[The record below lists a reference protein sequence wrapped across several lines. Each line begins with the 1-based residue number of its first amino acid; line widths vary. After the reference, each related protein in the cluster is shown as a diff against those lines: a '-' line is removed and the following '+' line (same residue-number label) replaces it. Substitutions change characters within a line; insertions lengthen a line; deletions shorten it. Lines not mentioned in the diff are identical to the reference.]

1 MSEVRWGILG
11 AASFAREFMG
21 PALTLAPG
29 GQVVALATSDPA
41 KAEPLRVFA
50 PGLRVHRSFEA
61 LLADPGIDAVYLP
74 LPNPLHVQWNLKA
87 MQAGKPVLCEKPM
100 AMQAADFDRLIAARD
115 AAMST
120 SPRSACI
127 RARPRTGMS

>member
-1 MSEVRWGILG
+1 MGCRRALESVRLARAVGEQAGATSEVRWGILG
-11 AASFAREFMG
+11 AARFGREFMG

-50 PGLRVHRSFEA
+50 PALRVHRSFEA

-74 LPNPLHVQWNLKA
+74 LPNPLHVEWSLR
-87 MQAGKPVLCEKPM
+87 
-100 AMQAADFDRLIAARD
+100 AMQAADFGRLIAARD
-115 AAMST
+115 AAGVLAPEPS
-120 SPRSACI
+120 
-127 RARPRTGMS
+127 